1 KPGGVQLVDL
11 PRRFP
16 PAGVPRHFWGPH
28 NRQRVL
34 SGTRDLIVA
43 VEAVGAPANNQSPGS
58 VGAPCQTVVVTG
70 VTNILERA
78 EIHHTGSRCP
88 NKSVNNFVP
97 GDCGV
102 PHNHS
107 RVGNRH
113 AHHGICSIPAQ
124 GTKVE
129 PLPCLWAE
137 ERNSDWSGI
146 AAGDV
151 TSSHED
157 TRLVN
162 AP

>member
-1 KPGGVQLVDL
+1 
-11 PRRFP
+11 
-16 PAGVPRHFWGPH
+16 
-28 NRQRVL
+28 
-34 SGTRDLIVA
+34 
-43 VEAVGAPANNQSPGS
+43 
-58 VGAPCQTVVVTG
+58 PCQTVVVTG

-162 AP
+162 APSLSPGSTRVVAEIIELGSLSPRPLRAADEQQ